1 MCPKQ
6 QTQMVQGQRGSHA
19 IRMDM
24 GQYDFRNLR
33 HGKVHFAEDEAI
45 SVDGCQFVILCNVVQ
60 SREWNVKMEEIKSRT
75 DKAHGVSA
83 CVYNAGSKGLER
95 RCLHSLAVE
104 AMLKIFCGDRF
115 DGYGHKHGGSWRD
128 SLREI

>member
-6 QTQMVQGQRGSHA
+6 QTQMIQGQRGGRA

-24 GQYDFRNLR
+24 GQYVFRDLR
-33 HGKVHFAEDEAI
+33 HGKVHFAEDKAI
-45 SVDGCQFVILCNVVQ
+45 SVDGCHFVILCDVVQ
-60 SREWNVKMEEIKSRT
+60 SREWDVKMEEIKSRT

-95 RCLHSLAVE
+95 RRLHSLAVE
-104 AMLKIFCGDRF
+104 AMLKISRGNRF
-115 DGYGHKHGGSWRD
+115 DGYRHKYGGSWLD